1 MIVENFPKGSEKR
14 FLRRQMNKIG
24 DLTDEELTEVLVY
37 TGLIL
42 VAFELIKTLII
53 RPIKAFY
60 WHMTFG
66 EGMPFKSYKEDV
78 LIRHKNEFEAC
89 LLYLR
94 DFMKVIDSDD
104 VVIIQ
109 ELRKH
114 RNDLAHNIA
123 HKLQTQEIEQDVF
136 LLEKVSKTLFKL
148 SNHQMYIEIGADPK
162 FQNKG
167 IDWESAKGSEYVI
180 FEEVLNKIRV
190 FEAKF

>member
-1 MIVENFPKGSEKR
+1 MS
-14 FLRRQMNKIG
+14 KIG
-24 DLTDEELTEVLVY
+24 DLTDEELTEELAY

-42 VAFELIKTLII
+42 VAFELIKSLIVDS
-53 RPIKAFY
+53 IKTFY
-60 WHMTFG
+60 CDMTFG
-66 EGMPFKSYKEDV
+66 SGGPFKSYEEDV
-78 LIRHKNEFEAC
+78 LIRHTNEFEAC

-104 VVIIQ
+104 VLVIQ

-167 IDWESAKGSEYVI
+167 IDWETAKGPEYVI
-180 FEEVLNKIRV
+180 FEEVLNKIKV

>member
-1 MIVENFPKGSEKR
+1 MIGG
-14 FLRRQMNKIG
+14 LRK
-24 DLTDEELTEVLVY
+24 EELTQVLAY

-42 VAFELIKTLII
+42 VAYELVKSLIV
-53 RPIKAFY
+53 RPIKFFY
-60 WHMTFG
+60 MDMTFS
-66 EGMPFKSYKEDV
+66 EGSPFKSYEEDV
-78 LIRHKNEFEAC
+78 LFRHKNEFEAC

-94 DFMKVIDSDD
+94 DFMEAIDSDD
-104 VVIIQ
+104 VLTIQ

-123 HKLQTQEIEQDVF
+123 HKLQTQEIEQDIF
-136 LLEKVSKTLFKL
+136 LLEKVSKALFKL
-148 SNHQMYIEIGADPK
+148 SNHQMYIDIGADPK

-167 IDWESAKGSEYVI
+167 IDWESAKGPEYVI

>member
-14 FLRRQMNKIG
+14 FLRRQMKKIG
-24 DLTDEELTEVLVY
+24 DLADEELTEVLAY

-42 VAFELIKTLII
+42 VAFELIKSLIVK
-53 RPIKAFY
+53 PIKVFY
-60 WHMTFG
+60 WNMTFL
-66 EGMPFKSYKEDV
+66 EGGSFKSYEEDV
-78 LIRHKNEFEAC
+78 LVRHKNEFEAC

-94 DFMKVIDSDD
+94 DFMKAVDSDD
-104 VVIIQ
+104 VLVIQ

-136 LLEKVSKTLFKL
+136 LLEKVSKALFKL
-148 SNHQMYIEIGADPK
+148 SNHQMYIDIGADPK

-167 IDWESAKGSEYVI
+167 IDWESAKGPEYVI

-190 FEAKF
+190 FKAKF

>member
-94 DFMKVIDSDD
+94 DFMKAIDSDD
-104 VVIIQ
+104 VLVIQ

-114 RNDLAHNIA
+114 RNDLAHNIV
-123 HKLQTQEIEQDVF
+123 HKLQAQEIERDVF
-136 LLEKVSKTLFKL
+136 LMERVSKTLFKL
-148 SNHQMYIEIGADPK
+148 SNYQTYMEIGADPE
-162 FQNKG
+162 FQKKE
-167 IDWESAKGSEYVI
+167 IDWESLKGHEYI
-180 FEEVLNKIRV
+180 ILEEVFNKIRL

>member
-1 MIVENFPKGSEKR
+1 MS
-14 FLRRQMNKIG
+14 KIS
-24 DLTDEELTEVLVY
+24 DLTDKELTDVLTY

-42 VAFELIKTLII
+42 VAFELVKSLII
-53 RPIKAFY
+53 KPIKAFY
-60 WHMTFG
+60 LCATFG
-66 EGMPFKSYKEDV
+66 EGLPFKTYEKDV
-78 LIRHKNEFEAC
+78 LLRHKNEFEAC

-104 VVIIQ
+104 VLVIQ

-167 IDWESAKGSEYVI
+167 IDWESAKGPEYVI
-180 FEEVLNKIRV
+180 FKEVLDKIKV